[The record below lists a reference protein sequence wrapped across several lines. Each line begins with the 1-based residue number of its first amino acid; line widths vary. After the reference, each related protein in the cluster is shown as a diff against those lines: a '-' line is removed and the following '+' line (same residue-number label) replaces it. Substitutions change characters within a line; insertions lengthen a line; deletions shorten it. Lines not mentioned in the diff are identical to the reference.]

1 MILNQ
6 RKKMQILEIN
16 LELVEKLPADEES
29 RLLLP
34 ENVACK
40 ASLTDYLAL
49 NEICEY
55 RIEYHEGFIFS
66 FYHNIYNDF
75 MTNHEKIVS
84 NFMAVLILFIAK
96 FDLQWQILPSNMKIY
111 IHNSG
116 KPCVY
121 KPDAVVFKD
130 EVDEIYFEKKKKNYS
145 AANNPYSVLEVLS
158 KSTKSFDWNTKLA
171 NYQKIETLEQIIFV
185 EQYKMAVYVYDKID
199 GNWIKSEYFDAND
212 QFFVMDCVLSLEK
225 LYHRVKF

>member
-1 MILNQ
+1 
-6 RKKMQILEIN
+6 MQILEIN

-75 MTNHEKIVS
+75 MPNHEQIVS
-84 NFMAVLILFIAK
+84 NFMAILILFIAK
-96 FDLQWQILPSNMKIY
+96 FKLAWRILPSNLVIY
-111 IHNSG
+111 IHNDG
-116 KPCVY
+116 KPCAY
-121 KPDAVVFKD
+121 KPDAVVFKGKLNFQTFFRED
-130 EVDEIYFEKKKKNYS
+130 ESKFQATD
-145 AANNPYSVLEVLS
+145 NPYSAIEVLS
-158 KSTKSFDWNTKLA
+158 KGTKSFDLNTKLA

-199 GNWIKSEYFDAND
+199 GNWIKSEYFDEND
-212 QFFVMDCVLSLEK
+212 LFFVAECPVSLKE
-225 LYHRVKF
+225 LYIYVEF